1 MKSKHLTLSLIFATM
16 LILQGLTIPVAAS
29 EQKLSMGIVPQQS
42 ATRLARAWVPF
53 LTELSKLTGVKI
65 SFATAKDIPS
75 YEECLAAGAY
85 DLAYMNPYHYTEFS
99 ADPGYIAFAHQR
111 GKRLKGILVTRKDS
125 SIMDLR
131 DLADAD
137 IAFPS
142 PAAFGASVLPRA
154 EINKLGIQIQP
165 QYVKSH
171 DSVYRAVAAGLY
183 PAGGGVLRTFGRITK
198 DLRSQLRVFYET
210 AAYTPHA
217 FAAHP
222 RVDPSLVE
230 TIVGQMVAMD
240 ANSPSIQALGMKG
253 IDAGND
259 ASWND
264 VRDLGLTG
272 YQTQIHKADDKCLS
286 D

>member
-1 MKSKHLTLSLIFATM
+1 MKSKHLTLSLILVTTIM
-16 LILQGLTIPVAAS
+16 LTRFTTPVAAS
-29 EQKLSMGIVPQQS
+29 EKELSMGIVPQQS
-42 ATRLARAWVPF
+42 ATHLARTWIPF
-53 LTELSKLTGVKI
+53 LTELSNLAGVKI
-65 SFATAKDIPS
+65 YFATAKDIPS

-99 ADPGYIAFAHQR
+99 SDPGYTAFAHQR
-111 GKRLKGILVTRKDS
+111 GKRLKGILVTQKDS
-125 SIMDLR
+125 SITDLR
-131 DLADAD
+131 DLDGAD

-154 EINKLGIQIQP
+154 EIKKLGIQIQP

-171 DSVYRAVAAGLY
+171 DSVYRAVAAGVY
-183 PAGGGVLRTFGRITK
+183 PAGGGVLRTFGRAPEE
-198 DLRSQLRVFYET
+198 LRSQLRVFYET

-222 RVDPSLVE
+222 RVDPSLVA
-230 TIVGQMVAMD
+230 TIAGYMVAMSPD
-240 ANSPSIQALGMKG
+240 SPSILGLGMEG
-253 IDAGND
+253 IEAATD

-264 VRDLGLTG
+264 VRDLGLTR
-272 YQTQIHKADDKCLS
+272 YQTQIHKADEKCLS